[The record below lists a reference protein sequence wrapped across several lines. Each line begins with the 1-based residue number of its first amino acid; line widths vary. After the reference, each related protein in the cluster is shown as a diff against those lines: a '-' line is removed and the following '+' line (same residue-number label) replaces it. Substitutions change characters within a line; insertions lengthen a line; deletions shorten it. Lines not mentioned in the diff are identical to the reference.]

1 MGATISQSFVKIGS
15 KTTWSNPFI
24 KVHDWHVLALNME
37 ERESITYNYYNVL
50 RCCILH
56 DLMSQQKGSELLY
69 VLHIMQFTHH
79 TPFINKCLYQV
90 NLTKELQNR
99 QQSTKQ
105 GKQAALSRSITSV
118 IPYDPVGK
126 TNKKNISNVIQH
138 ANDSNCIMNGNKSII
153 IIFLRKFEPQ
163 SYKAICHFFFFLQNH
178 RNPVANNRIAKCQQQ
193 FFIFHSIAHSF
204 ARQEEKFYGRKSKGI
219 FIKNSEHVMNI
230 YEGQILQTTNF
241 VGALQVHFL

>member
-1 MGATISQSFVKIGS
+1 MFYDAVSCMILCHNRKAVNCYMQYYIS
-15 KTTWSNPFI
+15 
-24 KVHDWHVLALNME
+24 
-37 ERESITYNYYNVL
+37 
-50 RCCILH
+50 
-56 DLMSQQKGSELLY
+56 
-69 VLHIMQFTHH
+69 IMQFTHH

-241 VGALQVHFL
+241 EGAVQMHFLQWKIEACDFLLVFQILICLPKIEIRGYLGCF

>member
-1 MGATISQSFVKIGS
+1 MYY
-15 KTTWSNPFI
+15 
-24 KVHDWHVLALNME
+24 
-37 ERESITYNYYNVL
+37 TYYYYNLL

-56 DLMSQQKGSELLY
+56 DLMSQKGCELLY
-69 VLHIMQFTHH
+69 VLHIMQFAHH

-126 TNKKNISNVIQH
+126 TNKKIYSNVIQH

-153 IIFLRKFEPQ
+153 IIFLRKFESQ
-163 SYKAICHFFFFLQNH
+163 SYKAICHFFFF
-178 RNPVANNRIAKCQQQ
+178 AKSQ
-193 FFIFHSIAHSF
+193 
-204 ARQEEKFYGRKSKGI
+204 KSSSK
-219 FIKNSEHVMNI
+219 
-230 YEGQILQTTNF
+230 
-241 VGALQVHFL
+241 